1 MAGAAQ
7 GLKQLALATT
17 PAEAAGL
24 VQPWLSS
31 GDSLLLKASRG
42 VALEQLIPL
51 LQGSLAEGA

>member
-1 MAGAAQ
+1 
-7 GLKQLALATT
+7 
-17 PAEAAGL
+17 L